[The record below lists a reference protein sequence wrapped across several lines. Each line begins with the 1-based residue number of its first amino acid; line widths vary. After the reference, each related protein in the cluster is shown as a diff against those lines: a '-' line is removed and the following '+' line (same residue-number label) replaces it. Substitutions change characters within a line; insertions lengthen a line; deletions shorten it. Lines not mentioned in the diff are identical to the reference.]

1 MMNWLRSFTNSRL
14 EPEEREEP
22 KGRYPE
28 TAIVSVASHG
38 LIKLERKTEKKPA
51 YALNDIPK
59 FKVPDA
65 TTIIKYSE
73 IPPGTCNMMT
83 DDKLNEYVEYIL
95 AQDLESK
102 PVSEAFEIIQDMA
115 NTGFRELKKEIVSQ
129 QQNLTLVEKNPVSTQ
144 FVNTYEHGYLTR
156 MFKHGDIMLNKS
168 YVTETAGRHVVND
181 WQIVLLNYIGQPDL
195 FQLLA
200 GRTHH
205 DDDRMITLEQI
216 VLHLKENGVKN
227 IILFDFSCSNYAD
240 ENFEDINEPTQDHGA
255 RLLRNSM
262 IDLGL
267 FGGRRR
273 RTKNRK
279 SNKKRRSTKKR
290 SSLIKQK
297 SM

>member
-1 MMNWLRSFTNSRL
+1 MSWIRSFTNSRL
-14 EPEEREEP
+14 ERAEREEP

-28 TAIVSVASHG
+28 TAIISVASHG
-38 LIKLERKTEKKPA
+38 LIKLERKIEKKPA
-51 YALNDIPK
+51 YTLVDIPK
-59 FKVPDA
+59 FEVPA
-65 TTIIKYSE
+65 GITIIKYSE

-95 AQDLESK
+95 LQDLESK
-102 PVSEAFEIIQDMA
+102 SVNEAFEIVQDMA
-115 NTGFRELKKEIVSQ
+115 NTGFRELKQEIVSE
-129 QQNLTLVEKNPVSTQ
+129 QQNLTLAEKNPVSSQ

-156 MFKHGDIMLNKS
+156 MSKTGDIMLNKS
-168 YVTETAGRHVVND
+168 YITETAGRHVVND

-216 VLHLKENGVKN
+216 VLHLKEKGVKN

-240 ENFEDINEPTQDHGA
+240 ENFEDINEPTKDHGA

-262 IDLGL
+262 IDIGL

-279 SNKKRRSTKKR
+279 SNKKRRSNKKR
-290 SSLIKQK
+290 TSLIKRK